1 MKTILSPEW
10 ELSTANPASRD
21 GRPVLVN
28 RSTWQAFGPG
38 DQVRLYP
45 SQNYERAADAVAR
58 LVETAKPTVGGDT
71 LVARFLGK
79 LSHR

>member
-10 ELSTANPASRD
+10 ELSTTNPAAHD
-21 GRPVLVN
+21 GQPVLVN

-45 SQNYERAADAVAR
+45 SQSYAKAADAVAR
-58 LVETAKPTVGGDT
+58 LAETAKLTAGGDS
-71 LVARFLGK
+71 LVARFIGK
-79 LSHR
+79 LRHR